1 MLQMLQMLQMLR
13 FLRQLDDHR
22 QWFKAH
28 KGLEAR
34 ETERGVSFCTHAIAT
49 PDSPFIIPNALTD
62 PRFRQKCVR
71 CCRLIQLACVSP
83 LVTGSPDIRFYAGF
97 PLVLEASW
105 PLLFLQLNG
114 MGVLGDGCVSCVQG
128 YGPMGTLCVIDRK
141 PRNLSQFQFN
151 ALKVISEQA
160 RSVFSVN

>member
-1 MLQMLQMLQMLR
+1 MHASHACLGACHSAALW
-13 FLRQLDDHR
+13 QLDDHR

-34 ETERGVSFCTHAIAT
+34 ETARGVSFCTHAIAT

-62 PRFRQKCVR
+62 QRFRQKLVR
-71 CCRLIQLACVSP
+71 VARLEFTCFSP

-105 PLLFLQLNG
+105 PLLLL
-114 MGVLGDGCVSCVQG
+114 
-128 YGPMGTLCVIDRK
+128 
-141 PRNLSQFQFN
+141 
-151 ALKVISEQA
+151 
-160 RSVFSVN
+160 